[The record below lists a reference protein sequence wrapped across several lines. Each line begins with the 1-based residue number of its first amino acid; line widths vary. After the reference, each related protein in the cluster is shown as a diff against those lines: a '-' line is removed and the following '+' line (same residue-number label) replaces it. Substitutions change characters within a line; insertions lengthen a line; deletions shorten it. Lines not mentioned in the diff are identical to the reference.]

1 MLAPFTQTLI
11 RFAAKAWTFACGLYF
26 LWEALNYRGLTSRL
40 AEFQI
45 ARFGNYV
52 PLLTYLFL
60 LCLCALPA
68 LILARLILRRAER
81 DLPYAELL
89 ELRWKQ
95 ARQLR
100 RWLVGLGAIACCVA
114 GGFLAYASFALPS
127 QEGELQTIAA
137 SELGAVNVK
146 EGPAR
151 LVGGELGTII
161 FFSQD
166 WLVGDDR
173 MAFSPYRTVSSD
185 DGLAH
190 IFVQLETDNKG
201 DVGKITQRPSWSG
214 ILVERGLPGP
224 VRALFNYVGI
234 GMATPYY
241 TLYQSE
247 YALKVGYWLQAL
259 QWALLAVFFSF
270 LVAVQSRVIRKIG
283 SVRDHMRD

>member
-1 MLAPFTQTLI
+1 MRSHFSQTLV
-11 RFAAKAWTFACGLYF
+11 RSASQAWTLACGLYF
-26 LWEALNYRGLTSRL
+26 LWEALNYRGLTSRV
-40 AEFQI
+40 AEIQI
-45 ARFGNYV
+45 ARFGSYV

-60 LCLCALPA
+60 LCLCAVPA
-68 LILARLILRRAER
+68 VILARLLLKRAER
-81 DLPYAELL
+81 DMPDAELH

-114 GGFLAYASFALPS
+114 AGFLAYASFALPR

-137 SELGAVNVK
+137 SELGAVPVK

-161 FFSQD
+161 FFGQD

-173 MAFSPYRTVSSD
+173 MAFSPYRSASSG

-190 IFVQLETDNKG
+190 IFVQLETNDKA
-201 DVGKITQRPSWSG
+201 DAGKITQRPSWSG

-224 VRALFNYVGI
+224 VRVLFNYVGV

-259 QWALLAVFFSF
+259 QWALLAVFFAF
-270 LVAVQSRVIRKIG
+270 LVAFQSHVIRKIEKA
-283 SVRDHMRD
+283 RDHMRA